1 MGKLVK
7 LIGAGIGFTSEAIQA
22 VRSGSREPSSAQ
34 PSSSSA
40 AHDPQDAPPAYG
52 DSINQNGYGESS
64 RSVYAQH
71 DLAGPDEKNQSKA
84 TEAGYDSESDS
95 SDSDHHDAFEQDEA
109 EWELDEMAERVRPPK
124 YEESETLSTGSL
136 EGDRMMREEQMIRGL
151 VQMAGPPQPV
161 QKLTCPVI
169 IPQRRPRKKQYGFV
183 RAYSPVLAD
192 CGVSQELFLQ
202 FLVDW
207 EKTSKVNNRQSI
219 DAPKHSCASKSFTD
233 ISLTISA
240 VR

>member
-84 TEAGYDSESDS
+84 AEAGYDSESDS

-136 EGDRMMREEQMIRGL
+136 EGDRMMS
-151 VQMAGPPQPV
+151 
-161 QKLTCPVI
+161 
-169 IPQRRPRKKQYGFV
+169 
-183 RAYSPVLAD
+183 SPVPLLSHNVDPERSNMAL
-192 CGVSQELFLQ
+192 CGPILLFSLTAVS
-202 FLVDW
+202 V
-207 EKTSKVNNRQSI
+207 
-219 DAPKHSCASKSFTD
+219 KSFFYSFSWTGRRQ
-233 ISLTISA
+233 A
-240 VR
+240 R

>member
-1 MGKLVK
+1 
-7 LIGAGIGFTSEAIQA
+7 
-22 VRSGSREPSSAQ
+22 
-34 PSSSSA
+34 
-40 AHDPQDAPPAYG
+40 
-52 DSINQNGYGESS
+52 
-64 RSVYAQH
+64 
-71 DLAGPDEKNQSKA
+71 
-84 TEAGYDSESDS
+84 
-95 SDSDHHDAFEQDEA
+95 
-109 EWELDEMAERVRPPK
+109 
-124 YEESETLSTGSL
+124 
-136 EGDRMMREEQMIRGL
+136 MMREEQMIRGL